1 MHNYFVVGNPID
13 HSLSPLVHNYWF
25 KKYKIVGTY
34 ERKRLEEKDLK
45 NFVYEMKVN
54 KFINGANITVPFKN
68 KIIPFLDALT
78 DISKKTLSVNTI
90 FKKNGKL
97 VGENTDATAFYNTL
111 HKDYSLSS
119 GHELKTL
126 IIGAGGVTS
135 SIIWAVRKLSGTNGQ
150 IYITNRT
157 KQKAS
162 SLLKEINQINSEQGV
177 FDGRI
182 NILNWGEIPD
192 VNLIVNTTS
201 VGLGQNERLPLDF
214 EKFKDNKNILF
225 YDLIYNPKET
235 CFLSEAKQRG
245 NKTMNGEMM
254 FLLQAAGA
262 FYNWTKKKVEIND
275 DVINLLNQ

>member
-1 MHNYFVVGNPID
+1 
-13 HSLSPLVHNYWF
+13 
-25 KKYKIVGTY
+25 
-34 ERKRLEEKDLK
+34 
-45 NFVYEMKVN
+45 MKTN
-54 KFINGANITVPFKN
+54 KFIKGANITVPFKN
-68 KIIPFLDALT
+68 KIIPFLDVLT

-97 VGENTDATAFYNTL
+97 VGENTDAPAFYNTL

-119 GHELKTL
+119 AHKLKTL

>member
-34 ERKRLEEKDLK
+34 EKKRLEEKDLK

-245 NKTMNGEMM
+245 NKTMNGGMM

>member
-1 MHNYFVVGNPID
+1 MHSYFVVGNPID
-13 HSLSPLVHNYWF
+13 HSLSPLIHNYWF
-25 KKYKIVGTY
+25 KKYKIVGSY
-34 ERKRLEEKDLK
+34 EKKKLEEKDLK
-45 NFVYEMKVN
+45 NFVKEMKTN
-54 KFINGANITVPFKN
+54 KFIKGANITVPFKN
-68 KIIPFLDALT
+68 KIIPFLDVLT

-97 VGENTDATAFYNTL
+97 VGENTDAPAFYNTL
-111 HKDYSLSS
+111 YKDYSLSS
-119 GHELKTL
+119 GHKLKTL

-135 SIIWAVRKLSGTNGQ
+135 SVIWAIRKLSGTNGE

-162 SLLKEINQINSEQGV
+162 SLLKEIDRIDTSQGA
-177 FDGRI
+177 FKGQI
-182 NILNWGEIPD
+182 NILNWGEMPD

-201 VGLGQNERLPLDF
+201 VGLAKNERLPLSF
-214 EKFKDNKNILF
+214 EKFKSNKNILF

-245 NKTMNGEMM
+245 NKTMNGGMM

-262 FYNWTKKKVEIND
+262 FYIWTKKKVEIND
-275 DVINLLNQ
+275 EVINLLNQ